1 MGVSQFIRKTVLLFY
16 SYVAE
21 ICNLV
26 ISPEINECF
35 VPLFA
40 RKGHLMAKTAHITP
54 KIINSGVKN
63 AVNAT

>member
-1 MGVSQFIRKTVLLFY
+1 MGVSQFIRKTIFY
-16 SYVAE
+16 FTANVAE

-40 RKGHLMAKTAHITP
+40 QKGHLMAKTAHITP

>member
-1 MGVSQFIRKTVLLFY
+1 M
-16 SYVAE
+16 AE

-40 RKGHLMAKTAHITP
+40 QKGHLMAKTAHITP
-54 KIINSGVKN
+54 KIINSEVKN